1 MTEKAI
7 AMTKRRRIVL
17 WGAIVF
23 LAWNILTF
31 FVVHRPSSDQQV
43 PSDLLKKLEG
53 LQSEVQRQM
62 NNNEALLRDLKKQKD
77 LLNRICKIL
86 ARRWGDRKVY
96 TKQSSPKYQ
105 SVPPAFFPLAIAM
118 TKRRRI
124 VLWGAIVFLA
134 WNILTFFVVHR
145 PSSDQQV
152 PSDLLKKL
160 EGLQSEVQRQMN
172 NNEALLRDL
181 KKQKD
186 LLNRYRNGNTGVQMD
201 QGGRVNNSVRITHR
215 LQSPAGDVVIPVLVI
230 ACNRPTV
237 RRSLDLLVKHRPS
250 EHQFPIIVSQDC
262 GHQETSTVI
271 KSYGDK
277 IAHYIQQPDLSDIPV
292 PPNHKRLQ
300 GYYKISRHYKWALN
314 QVFNRLGYGS
324 VLIVEDD
331 LDIAPDFFDYFQST
345 LPLLQQDSSL
355 WCVSAWN
362 DNGKEHMTDT
372 NRQDL
377 LYRTEFFPGFIF
389 TPVAHF
395 FIHSLLLSLVLNML
409 SDVFPDLLYRTD
421 FFPGLIHVFTLV
433 AHFFIH
439 SMLLSLVLNMLSDVF
454 PDLLYRTD
462 LFPGLIHVFTLVAHF
477 FIHSLLLS
485 LVLNM
490 LSDVFPDLLYR
501 TDLFPGLG
509 YACEEPLG

>member
-1 MTEKAI
+1 
-7 AMTKRRRIVL
+7 
-17 WGAIVF
+17 
-23 LAWNILTF
+23 
-31 FVVHRPSSDQQV
+31 
-43 PSDLLKKLEG
+43 
-53 LQSEVQRQM
+53 
-62 NNNEALLRDLKKQKD
+62 
-77 LLNRICKIL
+77 
-86 ARRWGDRKVY
+86 
-96 TKQSSPKYQ
+96 
-105 SVPPAFFPLAIAM
+105 M

-201 QGGRVNNSVRITHR
+201 QGGRVNNSVQITHR

-331 LDIAPDFFDYFQST
+331 LDIAPDFFDYFLST

-377 LYRTEFFPGFIF
+377 LYRT
-389 TPVAHF
+389 
-395 FIHSLLLSLVLNML
+395 
-409 SDVFPDLLYRTD
+409 D
-421 FFPGLIHVFTLV
+421 FFPGLGWMMLKNLWDELEPKWPASFWDDWMRHPDQRKDRACIRPEICRTSTFGRVGVSKGQYFDKHLKFIKLNTKPFDFT
-433 AHFFIH
+433 H
-439 SMLLSLVLNMLSDVF
+439 
-454 PDLLYRTD
+454 TD
-462 LFPGLIHVFTLVAHF
+462 LSYLLKDNYDRR
-477 FIHSLLLS
+477 FISEVYRSPQLTVKEVIANQHAEHNVVRVQYKTKEEFKGFAKQLGIMDDLKAGVPRAGYHGIVSFMFKGRRVHLS
-485 LVLNM
+485 PPADWTQYDP
-490 LSDVFPDLLYR
+490 SWS
-501 TDLFPGLG
+501 
-509 YACEEPLG
+509 

>member
-1 MTEKAI
+1 
-7 AMTKRRRIVL
+7 MTKRRRIVL

-43 PSDLLKKLEG
+43 PSDLLKKLEA

-62 NNNEALLRDLKKQKD
+62 NNNE
-77 LLNRICKIL
+77 
-86 ARRWGDRKVY
+86 G
-96 TKQSSPKYQ
+96 
-105 SVPPAFFPLAIAM
+105 
-118 TKRRRI
+118 
-124 VLWGAIVFLA
+124 
-134 WNILTFFVVHR
+134 
-145 PSSDQQV
+145 
-152 PSDLLKKL
+152 
-160 EGLQSEVQRQMN
+160 
-172 NNEALLRDL
+172 LLRDL

-201 QGGRVNNSVRITHR
+201 QGGRMNNSAQITHR
-215 LQSPAGDVVIPVLVI
+215 LQSPAGDTVIPVLVI

-250 EHQFPIIVSQDC
+250 AHQFPIIVSQDC
-262 GHQETSTVI
+262 GHQETSAVI

-314 QVFNRLGYGS
+314 QVFNNLGYGS

-331 LDIAPDFFDYFQST
+331 LDIAPDFFDYFLST
-345 LPLLQQDSSL
+345 LPVLQQDSSL

-377 LYRTEFFPGFIF
+377 LYRT
-389 TPVAHF
+389 
-395 FIHSLLLSLVLNML
+395 
-409 SDVFPDLLYRTD
+409 D
-421 FFPGLIHVFTLV
+421 FFPGLGWMMLKNIWDELEPKWPASFWDDWMRHPDQRKDRACIRPEICRTSTFGRVGVSKGQYFDKHLKFIKLNTKPFDFT
-433 AHFFIH
+433 H
-439 SMLLSLVLNMLSDVF
+439 
-454 PDLLYRTD
+454 TD
-462 LFPGLIHVFTLVAHF
+462 LSYLLKDNYDRR
-477 FIHSLLLS
+477 FISEVYRSPQLTVKEVIANQHSEHNVVRVQYKTKEEFKGFAKQLGIMDDLKAGVPRAGYHGIVSFMFKGRRVHLS
-485 LVLNM
+485 PPADWTQYDP
-490 LSDVFPDLLYR
+490 SWS
-501 TDLFPGLG
+501 
-509 YACEEPLG
+509 